1 MLLKKGTLL
10 QGGKYKIEK
19 VLGQGGFGITYLAT
33 QINLNRNVAIKEF
46 FMKDMCCRE
55 EDTNQVYYISSDRNF
70 VDNFKNKFIKEAQT
84 ISSLNHR
91 NIIRIHDTFEENG
104 TAYYAMEYIDG
115 CSISDILKQQGKLQ
129 EDVAIQYI
137 KEVAEALNY
146 IHSKHINH
154 LDIKP
159 SNIMVRQVDNSV
171 VLIDFGV
178 AKQYDLLTDEGTTS
192 TPVGVSHGYSP
203 LEQYS
208 DGGVQNFSPQSD
220 IYALGATLYTMVVG
234 EKPPHAVSIS
244 QNGSPTI
251 PNTISPNIRN
261 AITAAMKLKR
271 SERPQS
277 VSSFVNIL
285 NGLDC
290 NEETVVITKQ
300 KKSKRP
306 IVLASTLLLLIA
318 IIALSVFAWNQ
329 NKTEIL
335 ALSSFSKS
343 NQELVNEKVEQ
354 YKKEG
359 KIILN
364 KSDDPT
370 GKEHY
375 IVFADIKQQTIG
387 VDTLGE
393 KVQIIKLAEAKQ
405 KDFCLAYA
413 QGTEPFSIYS
423 MNTETKAANV
433 RVVDSVTFKSI
444 YDANTEEIM
453 KVECYKDKY
462 ILMTCR
468 EDNYVRNKILF
479 FKQPSVVFH
488 LCDGAIEK
496 TDGGDL
502 NITITSSEM
511 FGMTMLDQEFVQAIF
526 HVTLNPDGLIKK
538 QDDSVNFGG
547 IMIPTRAYGNPEEM
561 QEYLNRIEN
570 DREANF
576 DRDLEKEEAFL
587 KEWLLKHPEC
597 AGMSVCKQMERC
609 HQDTGFDF
617 DINGKACRDLGE

>member
-33 QINLNRNVAIKEF
+33 QINLNRKVAIKEF

-329 NKTEIL
+329 NKTSTRMNTNAVDTIKIDSLEKNEPKINDQVEVQTFSYKKQIDDNLVDYSIDYPTAGNPIL
-335 ALSSFSKS
+335 RRNVIEWINESLGGQYTGNLKDAQSIVDFYGKEVELSNENYIEVKHHIKMKYQTEKYVTFEHSGYAMQEGAAHGFGGTIGATFRKDDERKFGWDMFSNYEGLQPSIKQGLKRYFEVS
-343 NQELVNEKVEQ
+343 TDQELEEHLIFLPEGNTINSLPMPSSDPWLTPNGLTMSYGAYEIACYGDGEPTFTIPFNNIKNCLTATA
-354 YKKEG
+354 KK
-359 KIILN
+359 
-364 KSDDPT
+364 
-370 GKEHY
+370 
-375 IVFADIKQQTIG
+375 
-387 VDTLGE
+387 
-393 KVQIIKLAEAKQ
+393 
-405 KDFCLAYA
+405 
-413 QGTEPFSIYS
+413 
-423 MNTETKAANV
+423 
-433 RVVDSVTFKSI
+433 
-444 YDANTEEIM
+444 
-453 KVECYKDKY
+453 
-462 ILMTCR
+462 
-468 EDNYVRNKILF
+468 
-479 FKQPSVVFH
+479 
-488 LCDGAIEK
+488 
-496 TDGGDL
+496 
-502 NITITSSEM
+502 
-511 FGMTMLDQEFVQAIF
+511 
-526 HVTLNPDGLIKK
+526 LI
-538 QDDSVNFGG
+538 
-547 IMIPTRAYGNPEEM
+547 PE
-561 QEYLNRIEN
+561 
-570 DREANF
+570 
-576 DRDLEKEEAFL
+576 
-587 KEWLLKHPEC
+587 
-597 AGMSVCKQMERC
+597 
-609 HQDTGFDF
+609 
-617 DINGKACRDLGE
+617 

>member
-1 MLLKKGTLL
+1 
-10 QGGKYKIEK
+10 
-19 VLGQGGFGITYLAT
+19 
-33 QINLNRNVAIKEF
+33 
-46 FMKDMCCRE
+46 
-55 EDTNQVYYISSDRNF
+55 
-70 VDNFKNKFIKEAQT
+70 
-84 ISSLNHR
+84 
-91 NIIRIHDTFEENG
+91 
-104 TAYYAMEYIDG
+104 MEYIDG

-329 NKTEIL
+329 NKTSTRMNTNAVDTIKIDSLEKNEPKINDQVEVQTFSYKKQIGDNLVDYSIDYPTAGNPIL
-335 ALSSFSKS
+335 RRNVIEWINESLGGQYTGNLKDAQSIVDFYGKEVELSNENYIEVKHHIKMKYQTEKYVTFEHSGYAMQEGAAHGFGGTIGATFRKDDGRKFGWDMFSNYEGLQPSIKQGLKRYFEVS
-343 NQELVNEKVEQ
+343 TDQELEEHLIFLPEGNTINSLPMPSSDPWLTPNGLTMSYGAYEIACYGDGEPTFTIPFNNIKNCLTATA
-354 YKKEG
+354 KK
-359 KIILN
+359 
-364 KSDDPT
+364 
-370 GKEHY
+370 
-375 IVFADIKQQTIG
+375 
-387 VDTLGE
+387 
-393 KVQIIKLAEAKQ
+393 
-405 KDFCLAYA
+405 
-413 QGTEPFSIYS
+413 
-423 MNTETKAANV
+423 
-433 RVVDSVTFKSI
+433 
-444 YDANTEEIM
+444 
-453 KVECYKDKY
+453 
-462 ILMTCR
+462 
-468 EDNYVRNKILF
+468 
-479 FKQPSVVFH
+479 
-488 LCDGAIEK
+488 
-496 TDGGDL
+496 
-502 NITITSSEM
+502 
-511 FGMTMLDQEFVQAIF
+511 
-526 HVTLNPDGLIKK
+526 LI
-538 QDDSVNFGG
+538 
-547 IMIPTRAYGNPEEM
+547 PE
-561 QEYLNRIEN
+561 
-570 DREANF
+570 
-576 DRDLEKEEAFL
+576 
-587 KEWLLKHPEC
+587 
-597 AGMSVCKQMERC
+597 
-609 HQDTGFDF
+609 
-617 DINGKACRDLGE
+617 